1 MGAQQKELEGVVG
14 ERDILG
20 AQLIRRNEELAL
32 LYEKIKIQQSTLQ
45 KGETQYDERVRDVA
59 TLKAQIRAAKAEVG
73 HAKTQVTNVESL
85 KREVHHL
92 NKVLLREES
101 KAKAL
106 QEELENPMNV
116 HRWRELEGSDP
127 ATYEMIMKVK
137 SLQKLL
143 IAKTEEVMEKDANIQ
158 EKEKLYVQLKNI
170 IARQPGPEVAEQL
183 SWYSKNLKEKT
194 AHMKQMAAELEM
206 YHNQVQDLRDETERH
221 NKDYHGVLHAYHGKL
236 RQQRMQS
243 QMG

>member
-45 KGETQYDERVRDVA
+45 KGESQYDERVKDVA
-59 TLKAQIRAAKAEVG
+59 TLKSQIRAAKAEVS

-92 NKVLLREES
+92 HKGLLREES
-101 KAKAL
+101 KAMAL

-127 ATYEMIMKVK
+127 ATFEMIQRVK
-137 SLQKLL
+137 KLQKDL
-143 IAKTEEVMEKDANIQ
+143 IGKTEEVIEKEAQIQ
-158 EKEKLYVQLKNI
+158 EKEKLYVQLKHI

-183 SWYSKNLKEKT
+183 AWYSQNLKEKT
-194 AHMKQMAAELEM
+194 KQMQQMASELEM

-221 NKDYHGVLHAYHGKL
+221 NKDF
-236 RQQRMQS
+236 
-243 QMG
+243 

>member
-1 MGAQQKELEGVVG
+1 MGNRVV
-14 ERDILG
+14 
-20 AQLIRRNEELAL
+20 NV
-32 LYEKIKIQQSTLQ
+32 SNLQ
-45 KGETQYDERVRDVA
+45 
-59 TLKAQIRAAKAEVG
+59 
-73 HAKTQVTNVESL
+73 
-85 KREVHHL
+85 REIHYL

-127 ATYEMIMKVK
+127 ATYEMIQKVK

-143 IAKTEEVMEKDANIQ
+143 IEKTEEVMEKDANIQ

-194 AHMKQMAAELEM
+194 AHMKQMAAELDM

-221 NKDYHGVLHAYHGKL
+221 NKDFASVKQAYFQKL
-236 RQQRMQS
+236 RQQMRES
-243 QMG
+243 QMD

>member
-1 MGAQQKELEGVVG
+1 MG
-14 ERDILG
+14 
-20 AQLIRRNEELAL
+20 
-32 LYEKIKIQQSTLQ
+32 YEKIKIQQSTLQ
-45 KGETQYDERVRDVA
+45 KGETQYDERVRDVGS
-59 TLKAQIRAAKAEVG
+59 LRAQIRHAKAEVG

-194 AHMKQMAAELEM
+194 AHMKQMAAELDM

-221 NKDYHGVLHAYHGKL
+221 NKDFANVKQAYFQKL
-236 RQQRMQS
+236 RQQMREN
-243 QMG
+243 QMGIADQ

>member
-1 MGAQQKELEGVVG
+1 MG
-14 ERDILG
+14 DILG

-45 KGETQYDERVRDVA
+45 KGEIQYEERVQDVA
-59 TLKAQIRAAKAEVG
+59 RLRAEIRKAKGEVAV
-73 HAKTQVTNVESL
+73 AKTQVTNVESL

-92 NKVLLREES
+92 NKTLLREET

-194 AHMKQMAAELEM
+194 AHMKQVAAELDM
-206 YHNQVQDLRDETERH
+206 YHNQVQDLRDEIERH
-221 NKDYHGVLHAYHGKL
+221 NKDYGNIKAAYHQRL
-236 RQQRMQS
+236 RQMRS
-243 QMG
+243 QEQLSLEGGQ

>member
-1 MGAQQKELEGVVG
+1 MG
-14 ERDILG
+14 DILG

-45 KGETQYDERVRDVA
+45 KGEIQYEERVQDVA
-59 TLKAQIRAAKAEVG
+59 RLRSEIRKAKSDVAA
-73 HAKTQVTNVESL
+73 AKTQVTNVESL

-92 NKVLLREES
+92 NKTLLREET

-127 ATYEMIMKVK
+127 ATYEMIQKVK

-143 IAKTEEVMEKDANIQ
+143 IAKTEEVMEKDSLIQ
-158 EKEKLYVQLKNI
+158 EKEKLYAQLKNI

-194 AHMKQMAAELEM
+194 SNMKQMAAELEM

-221 NKDYHGVLHAYHGKL
+221 NKDYHGVLHAYHSKL
-236 RQQRMQS
+236 RQQMRES
-243 QMG
+243 QME

>member
-1 MGAQQKELEGVVG
+1 MG
-14 ERDILG
+14 
-20 AQLIRRNEELAL
+20 
-32 LYEKIKIQQSTLQ
+32 YEKIKIQQSTLQ
-45 KGETQYDERVRDVA
+45 KGETQYDERVRDVGS
-59 TLKAQIRAAKAEVG
+59 LRAQIRHAKAEVG

-143 IAKTEEVMEKDANIQ
+143 IAKTEEVMEKDSLIQ

-183 SWYSKNLKEKT
+183 SWYSQNLKEKT
-194 AHMKQMAAELEM
+194 QHMKQMAEELEM
-206 YHNQVQDLRDETERH
+206 YHGQVQDLQEEIDRH
-221 NKDYHGVLHAYHGKL
+221 NRDFSETKQEYFQRL
-236 RQQRMQS
+236 RKQMQAQQQL
-243 QMG
+243 

>member
-1 MGAQQKELEGVVG
+1 MG
-14 ERDILG
+14 
-20 AQLIRRNEELAL
+20 
-32 LYEKIKIQQSTLQ
+32 YEKIKIQQSTLQ
-45 KGETQYDERVRDVA
+45 KGETQYDERVRDVGS
-59 TLKAQIRAAKAEVG
+59 LRAQIRHAKAEVG

-127 ATYEMIMKVK
+127 ATCEMIMKVK

-143 IAKTEEVMEKDANIQ
+143 IAKTEEVMEKDACIQ
-158 EKEKLYVQLKNI
+158 EKEQLYVQLKNI

-183 SWYSKNLKEKT
+183 AWYSQNLKEKT
-194 AHMKQMAAELEM
+194 QHMKQMAQELQM
-206 YHNQVQDLRDETERH
+206 YYDQVQDLRDETDRH
-221 NKDYHGVLHAYHGKL
+221 NRDFQATKQAYF
-236 RQQRMQS
+236 QQRRRQNR
-243 QMG
+243 